1 MLQSEANPE
10 QLDAEVQD
18 DELRAAFAQVG
29 SAAPCACTL
38 VAVPLLAAACHVC
51 EPWFSSLSVPLPS
64 RPPPA
69 AVAQM
74 RSSGKAAPKRLTTH
88 QRQIVGRLLAAH
100 GEDVAAMQHDRK
112 LNPMQ
117 HSQGVLKAMIESF
130 RFWKEGSG
138 VDFRVPNKRLW

>member
-1 MLQSEANPE
+1 
-10 QLDAEVQD
+10 
-18 DELRAAFAQVG
+18 
-29 SAAPCACTL
+29 
-38 VAVPLLAAACHVC
+38 
-51 EPWFSSLSVPLPS
+51 
-64 RPPPA
+64 
-69 AVAQM
+69 M